1 MDKTIELFQ
10 IDTCYELLR
19 LKNIAFEKKLLASIS
34 EQGIQMPLQGVLK
47 NNTFIMIDGFKRY
60 RCCKKL
66 KIDIV
71 PIKEI
76 GSNNIE
82 GILNFMR
89 ASNEATISILEQAKL
104 VDELHDEMKMTVRD
118 IAHSVSK
125 SPAWVSARLGMIS
138 KLTPKM
144 YELIQADH
152 FPARTYMY
160 TLNQL
165 TRVNNIPTKEVEEFI
180 EATSNKGLS
189 GKDLDL
195 LAHGYFKGSDK
206 IRSQIK
212 NGNLSWTMNKLKN
225 FQKEDYKLNP
235 DENRIHRDLD
245 IAGKYMGRIIFKLP
259 SLKEKSKHFNS
270 TAGILAEGILDKI
283 DGLKNVLTNYV
294 QEVEYDKSPKKN
306 GNISS
311 LQRGDESNRVGQ
323 QI

>member
-1 MDKTIELFQ
+1 MDKTIELSQ

-19 LKNIAFEKKLLASIS
+19 LKNLAFEKKLLTSIS
-34 EQGIQMPLQGVLK
+34 EQGIQMPLQGVFK

-60 RCCKKL
+60 RCCQKL

-76 GSNNIE
+76 GSDNIE

-118 IAHSVSK
+118 IAYSVGK
-125 SPAWVSARLGMIS
+125 SSAWVSARLGMIS

-144 YELIQADH
+144 YELIQADS

-165 TRVNNIPTKEVEEFI
+165 TRVNNIPNKEI
-180 EATSNKGLS
+180 EDFMKATSNTGLS
-189 GKDLDL
+189 CKDLDL
-195 LAHGYFKGSDK
+195 LANGYFKGSDE

-225 FQKEDYKLNP
+225 FQKIDCKLNS

-245 IAGKYMGRIIFKLP
+245 IIGKYMGRIIFKLP
-259 SLKEKSKHFNS
+259 YLKEKSKHFNS
-270 TAGILAEGILDKI
+270 TAGILAEGILDKM

-306 GNISS
+306 GHISS
-311 LQRGDESNRVGQ
+311 LRGGNENNRIGQ
-323 QI
+323 

>member
-1 MDKTIELFQ
+1 MDKTIELSQ

-19 LKNIAFEKKLLASIS
+19 LKNLAFEKKLLASIS
-34 EQGIQMPLQGVLK
+34 EQGIQMPLQGVFK

-76 GSNNIE
+76 GSDNIE

-118 IAHSVSK
+118 IAHSVGK

-165 TRVNNIPTKEVEEFI
+165 TRVNNIPNKEI
-180 EATSNKGLS
+180 EIFMKATSNKGLS

-195 LAHGYFKGSDK
+195 LANGYFKGNDK

-225 FQKEDYKLNP
+225 FQKEDCKLNS

-259 SLKEKSKHFNS
+259 SLKEKSNHFNS
-270 TAGILAEGILDKI
+270 TAGILAEGILDKM

-294 QEVEYDKSPKKN
+294 QEVEYDKSSKKN
-306 GNISS
+306 GHISS
-311 LQRGDESNRVGQ
+311 LRGGNENNRVGQ
-323 QI
+323 

>member
-1 MDKTIELFQ
+1 MDKTIELSQ

-19 LKNIAFEKKLLASIS
+19 LKNITFEKKLLGSIS
-34 EQGIQMPLQGVLK
+34 EQGIQMPLQGVFK

-66 KIDIV
+66 KIDVV

-76 GSNNIE
+76 GSDNIE

-125 SPAWVSARLGMIS
+125 SPAWVSTRLGMIS

-152 FPARTYMY
+152 FPARIYMY

-165 TRVNNIPTKEVEEFI
+165 TRVNNIPTKDIEEFMVS
-180 EATSNKGLS
+180 TSNKGLS
-189 GKDLDL
+189 VKDLEL
-195 LAHGYFKGSDK
+195 LANGYFKGSDK

-212 NGNLSWTMNKLKN
+212 DGNLSWTMNKLKN

-235 DENRIHRDLD
+235 NENRIHRDLD

-294 QEVEYDKSPKKN
+294 QEVEYDRSPKKN

-323 QI
+323 

>member
-1 MDKTIELFQ
+1 MDKTIELLQ
-10 IDTCYELLR
+10 IDTCYESLR
-19 LKNIAFEKKLLASIS
+19 LKNLAFEKKLLASIS
-34 EQGIQMPLQGVLK
+34 EQGVQRPLQGVLK
-47 NNTFIMIDGFKRY
+47 DNTFIMIDGFKRY
-60 RCCKKL
+60 RCCQKL

-76 GSNNIE
+76 GTNNIE

-104 VDELHDEMKMTVRD
+104 VDELHDEMKMTIRD
-118 IAHSVSK
+118 IAHSVDK

-144 YELIQADH
+144 YKLIQADH

-165 TRVNNIPTKEVEEFI
+165 TRVNNIPNKDVEGFM

-195 LAHGYFKGSDK
+195 LAHGYFKGSDE

-225 FQKEDYKLNP
+225 FQKDDCKLNP
-235 DENRIHRDLD
+235 SENRIHQDLD

-259 SLKEKSKHFNS
+259 SLKKKSKYFNS

-283 DGLKNVLTNYV
+283 DGLKNVLTDYV
-294 QEVEYDKSPKKN
+294 QEVEDDRSPKKN
-306 GNISS
+306 GHIPSFHGGNENNRIS
-311 LQRGDESNRVGQ
+311 E